1 MNSTAEPLVEA
12 LQRLDAKVDAV
23 LTAALRN
30 DAPRGMTD
38 AAALDFARAVEALGR
53 RIDAARLLAAAELD
67 DRSRPDRGDAR
78 LSARLGCANAAELL
92 VRTLRI
98 ASFAAQDRIR
108 AARPL
113 ATSTSLSGAT
123 LPAAFPELR
132 EVVCTGAVG
141 VDTVTA
147 LTRTLGPI
155 AGRCAPDALAAAE
168 SELVAAA
175 IGVDDAPPCTPDETR
190 MQAKVWTLVLDPD
203 GVLPDYERA
212 MRKRRITL
220 GREVDGIVPFRGAL
234 LPDVAAQFQRLADAQ
249 LSPRVEDHTLE
260 ALPAGPTFVESD
272 SPDEDHRD
280 DPRHVV
286 PHDPRTRAQKLHDVL
301 ATVLGVAA
309 RSSETP
315 TLGGAPPT
323 LLVTIAA
330 SDLERDDGFGFIDGT
345 DTTVPS
351 FVARQIACCGG
362 IQRLIFA
369 ENGRVI
375 ELGNTLRAFNAHQR
389 RGITARDGGCI
400 IPGCGVRAEWCEIH
414 HVVEHAK
421 GGPTHTDNGVTLC
434 WYHHRT
440 LDTSGWQV
448 RMVDGVPEL
457 KAPFSVDP
465 YLRWRPVLG
474 SAHRQR
480 EHLRRRD
487 TG

>member
-12 LQRLDAKVDAV
+12 LQRLDAQVDAV
-23 LTAALRN
+23 LTETLRD

-38 AAALDFARAVEALGR
+38 AVALEFARTVESLGR

-67 DRSRPDRGDAR
+67 DRSRPERGDAR
-78 LSARLGCANAAELL
+78 LSARMGCANTAELL

-98 ASFAAQDRIR
+98 ASAAAQDRIR
-108 AARPL
+108 TARPL

-132 EVVCTGAVG
+132 EAVCTGAVG
-141 VDTVTA
+141 VGTVAA

-155 AGRCAPDALAAAE
+155 ADRCAPGELAAAE

-175 IGVDDAPPCTPDETR
+175 VGTDDAPPCTPDETR
-190 MQAKVWTLVLDPD
+190 IQAKVWTLVLDPD

-212 MRKRRITL
+212 MRKRRLTL
-220 GREVDGIVPFRGAL
+220 GREVDGLVPLRGAL
-234 LPDVAAQFQRLADAQ
+234 LPDVAVQFQRLVDAQ
-249 LSPRVEDHTLE
+249 LSPRVEDRTLE
-260 ALPAGPTFVESD
+260 ALPAGPSFQESEGTY
-272 SPDEDHRD
+272 EDHRD

-286 PHDPRTRAQKLHDVL
+286 PHDPRTRPQKLHDVL
-301 ATVLGVAA
+301 ASVLGVAA
-309 RSSETP
+309 RSSEMP
-315 TLGGAPPT
+315 SLGGAPPT
-323 LLVTIAA
+323 LLVTISA
-330 SDLERDDGFGFIDGT
+330 SDLENNDGLGFVDGT

-362 IQRLIFA
+362 IQRLVLA

-375 ELGNTLRAFNAHQR
+375 ELGTPQRTFNAHQR
-389 RGITARDGGCI
+389 RAITARDGGCI
-400 IPGCGVRAEWCEIH
+400 IPGCWVRAEWCEIH
-414 HVVEHAK
+414 HVIEHAK

-440 LDTSGWQV
+440 LETSGWLL
-448 RMVDGVPEL
+448 RMKDGVPEYR
-457 KAPFSVDP
+457 APYCVDP
-465 YLRWRPVLG
+465 YLRWRPARG